1 MNVLAK
7 NLLILA
13 SAGSGKTYQL
23 GNRVIGLVAG
33 SVPPERIVALTFT
46 RKAAGEFADSV
57 LTKLAKA
64 ASDPETAERLRA
76 ETGVAGADF
85 ALALERVVRALPRFM
100 LGTMDGFFGKVVRG
114 FQYELGL
121 TGGRFELLEGAQLA
135 AARDGLLDSILGERL
150 EHAGDDGFFHA
161 FRRAIMGRE
170 EQKVADGLRGFVDQ
184 WQGIYRESGGIEWG
198 PPDLAGVA
206 PAAWESAKHGLVE
219 KLRRGLDA
227 VKTTDPRQSAA
238 LEKLADKLA
247 NHTVGSGSLGGKDSL
262 LESVFAAVAR
272 GDDPDLAVKFQKDF
286 VIGGETGR
294 ALREA
299 VVLAARCELAAALA
313 RTRGVREVMAVYD
326 ALCEQ
331 RLRRRG
337 LLGFD
342 DIKCLMGE
350 WAGGEDARLRREAVD
365 FRLGARYAHWL
376 LDEFQDTSRADWMGL
391 RTLVDEAAGDDEGSL
406 FVVGDDKQAIY
417 AWRGGDVRLFGEVRE
432 RYAGYGL
439 AIEHMAE
446 SWRSSPEVLALVNR
460 TCGDVALM
468 EALFGPAARRWDW
481 VEHVSAAPLA
491 VSAKRGEARV
501 EVVDGKWEER
511 MARTAELLADIGVGR
526 RKLTCGV
533 LVRGNQQVR
542 EVADALREAGF
553 EVVEEGRREPARDH
567 PAGVA
572 LAALLGWLADPA
584 NTMAREIVTMSP
596 LAAALGNRLANEP
609 DAVWRDLTK
618 RVADSGLADTAGSMV
633 ASVWGGWSDFGRR
646 RAGDLLASLR
656 AMDAEGGVTLREAAD
671 RISRLEVSQ
680 SPGVAAVQVMTIHKS
695 KGLGFDVVVV
705 PDVPGDVIP
714 QAQRFGLARG
724 EGWLTQPPPKWARDV
739 LPEMR
744 TAEAAW
750 SADQRY
756 EAMCLF
762 YVALTRAKRGLYVLL
777 EPPAEKA
784 DPAKPSLANWLARAV
799 GSEGAPGTVYQSGSP
814 DWVETVGLLEKG
826 PVRPDG
832 PPALGKAVARK
843 RRVRPSAM
851 ESHRGGAETAAKS
864 AGGMRFGSEVHAVFE
879 RVGWLD
885 DGMPDL
891 PDDEAGR
898 LVAGLLAEPEVR
910 EVLTR
915 GEGDVALYR
924 EQPVD
929 AMLDGRWMSGVIDR
943 LHLWRGPDGRVERI
957 EVLDFKTDAVEREE
971 ALLERHGAQ
980 MRAYRDALSLAW
992 PGVEV
997 RCRMIST
1004 KLRKVVVAC

>member
-1 MNVLAK
+1 
-7 NLLILA
+7 
-13 SAGSGKTYQL
+13 
-23 GNRVIGLVAG
+23 
-33 SVPPERIVALTFT
+33 
-46 RKAAGEFADSV
+46 
-57 LTKLAKA
+57 
-64 ASDPETAERLRA
+64 
-76 ETGVAGADF
+76 
-85 ALALERVVRALPRFM
+85 
-100 LGTMDGFFGKVVRG
+100 
-114 FQYELGL
+114 
-121 TGGRFELLEGAQLA
+121 
-135 AARDGLLDSILGERL
+135 
-150 EHAGDDGFFHA
+150 
-161 FRRAIMGRE
+161 
-170 EQKVADGLRGFVDQ
+170 
-184 WQGIYRESGGIEWG
+184 
-198 PPDLAGVA
+198 
-206 PAAWESAKHGLVE
+206 
-219 KLRRGLDA
+219 
-227 VKTTDPRQSAA
+227 
-238 LEKLADKLA
+238 
-247 NHTVGSGSLGGKDSL
+247 
-262 LESVFAAVAR
+262 
-272 GDDPDLAVKFQKDF
+272 
-286 VIGGETGR
+286 
-294 ALREA
+294 
-299 VVLAARCELAAALA
+299 
-313 RTRGVREVMAVYD
+313 
-326 ALCEQ
+326 
-331 RLRRRG
+331 
-337 LLGFD
+337 
-342 DIKCLMGE
+342 
-350 WAGGEDARLRREAVD
+350 
-365 FRLGARYAHWL
+365 
-376 LDEFQDTSRADWMGL
+376 
-391 RTLVDEAAGDDEGSL
+391 
-406 FVVGDDKQAIY
+406 
-417 AWRGGDVRLFGEVRE
+417 
-432 RYAGYGL
+432 
-439 AIEHMAE
+439 
-446 SWRSSPEVLALVNR
+446 
-460 TCGDVALM
+460 
-468 EALFGPAARRWDW
+468 
-481 VEHVSAAPLA
+481 
-491 VSAKRGEARV
+491 
-501 EVVDGKWEER
+501 
-511 MARTAELLADIGVGR
+511 MARTAELLADVGVGR

-572 LAALLGWLADPA
+572 LAALLEWLADPA

-714 QAQRFGLARG
+714 QAQRFGLAKG

-750 SADQRY
+750 TADQRY

-832 PPALGKAVARK
+832 PPTLGKAVARK